1 MSTQSVTTRPAPLGA
16 ITTFHV
22 TQAVE
27 RAFLGFVAWRRA
39 RATEKALLKLS
50 DKQLADVG
58 LHRGE
63 IVSLAE
69 DLARG

>member
-1 MSTQSVTTRPAPLGA
+1 MSAQFTTRPAPFGA
-16 ITTFHV
+16 ITTFRL

-27 RAFLGFVAWRRA
+27 HAFGAAVAWRRA
-39 RATEKALLKLS
+39 RATEKALQKLS

-63 IVSLAE
+63 IVALAE
-69 DLARG
+69 DLAHR